1 MNRILELA
9 AGHWAPFDSPLLAFI
24 LTSLIIE
31 MTPGPNMAYLAVLG
45 ASRGRIAGFSAVL
58 GVALGLAL
66 LGIAVGLGAGSLI
79 LNNRLAYESL
89 RWAGALYLCWLA
101 YDSWKEGRRPAAS
114 TPISPFCFVHFRRGF
129 VSNILNPK
137 AALFF
142 IAVVPEF
149 LNGPVPTVRDLSILV
164 SIYVR
169 AQSDRTAGQCIP
181 EISRRAAA
189 AGDGRQLLCCSAS
202 RDCRLAFRERRPLA
216 DSCLSSVGPARANL
230 SKFAPAQRRKRDAGR

>member
-1 MNRILELA
+1 MDRFLELA
-9 AGHWAPFDSPLLAFI
+9 AGYSAAFQSPLIAFV

-58 GVALGLAL
+58 GIALGLAL
-66 LGIAVGLGAGSLI
+66 LGVAVGLGGGSLI

-101 YDSWKEGRRPAAS
+101 YDSWKEGRQPIETA
-114 TPISPFCFVHFRRGF
+114 PISQSLFVQFRRGF
-129 VSNILNPK
+129 ITNLLNPK

-149 LNGPVPTVRDLSILV
+149 IRSPAPSVRELANLV
-164 SIYVR
+164 SIYV
-169 AQSDRTAGQCIP
+169 AVATFVHGLIVLLAGGLQAFF
-181 EISRRAAA
+181 AA
-189 AGDGRQLLCCSAS
+189 
-202 RDCRLAFRERRPLA
+202 P
-216 DSCLSSVGPARANL
+216 
-230 SKFAPAQRRKRDAGR
+230 QRREMAGNVFAIVLFLVAVWLFVSGRR

>member
-1 MNRILELA
+1 MDRFLDRFLDRFPELA
-9 AGHWAPFDSPLLAFI
+9 AGYSAAFQSPLIAFV

-45 ASRGRIAGFSAVL
+45 ASRGRLAGFAAVL

-79 LNNRLAYESL
+79 LNNRFAYESL

-101 YDSWKEGRRPAAS
+101 YDSWKEARQQVATAPVSRS
-114 TPISPFCFVHFRRGF
+114 LFVQFRRGF
-129 VSNILNPK
+129 ITNLLNPK

-149 LNGPVPTVRDLSILV
+149 IAGPATSPRELAILV
-164 SIYVR
+164 SIYV
-169 AQSDRTAGQCIP
+169 AVATFVHGFIVLLAGTLQAFLAVP
-181 EISRRAAA
+181 KRREMVGKAFAVVLLFVA
-189 AGDGRQLLCCSAS
+189 VWLFASGGR
-202 RDCRLAFRERRPLA
+202 
-216 DSCLSSVGPARANL
+216 
-230 SKFAPAQRRKRDAGR
+230 

>member
-1 MNRILELA
+1 MDRILELG
-9 AGHWAPFDSPLLAFI
+9 AGDWAPFSSPLIAFV

-66 LGIAVGLGAGSLI
+66 LGIAVGLGGGSLV

-101 YDSWKEGRRPAAS
+101 FDSWRDSRQ
-114 TPISPFCFVHFRRGF
+114 PIEALPLSRSSFVHFRRGF
-129 VSNILNPK
+129 ITNLLNPK

-149 LNGPVPTVRDLSILV
+149 VDGPAPSARELAILV
-164 SIYVR
+164 SIYV
-169 AQSDRTAGQCIP
+169 AVATLVHGLIVVLAGGLRTFL
-181 EISRRAAA
+181 AA
-189 AGDGRQLLCCSAS
+189 
-202 RDCRLAFRERRPLA
+202 P
-216 DSCLSSVGPARANL
+216 
-230 SKFAPAQRRKRDAGR
+230 QRREMAGNFFAVLLVAIAIWLFVSGMR